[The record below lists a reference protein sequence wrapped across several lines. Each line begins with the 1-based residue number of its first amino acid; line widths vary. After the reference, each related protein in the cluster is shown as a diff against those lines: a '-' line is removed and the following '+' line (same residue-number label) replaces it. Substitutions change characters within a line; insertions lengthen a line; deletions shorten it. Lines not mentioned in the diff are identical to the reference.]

1 MSIRMP
7 ARHWT
12 NIFIAG
18 FMLLVDGVFA
28 SDTRLRVDDLNLI
41 PSNVVELSSHA
52 VSDPAAEPDMHS
64 LDSSESKLSER
75 SNYSLTLLAQA
86 SNVSLYTHHY
96 RSSNPRAP
104 PVSVC

>member
-41 PSNVVELSSHA
+41 PSNAVELSPYT
-52 VSDPAAEPDMHS
+52 VSDPDAEPDMQS
-64 LDSSESKLSER
+64 LDASESRLSER
-75 SNYSLTLLAQA
+75 NNYTLTKLAQS
-86 SNVSLYTHHY
+86 SNVPLYVHHY

-104 PVSVC
+104 PVSAR